1 MPTLSHSGLA
11 PRPQASARLHFS
23 ELAREA
29 PALGSPAL
37 LTSPPEEVTEV
48 TPSTDPSAHCVCTSC
63 TAPLNVGALS
73 RIGALD
79 GAVCAS
85 VYRPAPLQHAGAQ
98 DSAGTVAAELIAA
111 QLVAMCLP
119 SSLGE
124 FGPEPDPQ
132 EKEKQGARGRPPRP
146 PSPSLRRQPLP

>member
-48 TPSTDPSAHCVCTSC
+48 TPSKDPSAHCVCTSY
-63 TAPLNVGALS
+63 TVPLNVGTLS

-85 VYRPAPLQHAGAQ
+85 VYCLAPPQHASAQ
-98 DSAGTVAAELIAA
+98 DSAGTVVAELIA
-111 QLVAMCLP
+111 QLSWHVFA
-119 SSLGE
+119 E
-124 FGPEPDPQ
+124 
-132 EKEKQGARGRPPRP
+132 
-146 PSPSLRRQPLP
+146 